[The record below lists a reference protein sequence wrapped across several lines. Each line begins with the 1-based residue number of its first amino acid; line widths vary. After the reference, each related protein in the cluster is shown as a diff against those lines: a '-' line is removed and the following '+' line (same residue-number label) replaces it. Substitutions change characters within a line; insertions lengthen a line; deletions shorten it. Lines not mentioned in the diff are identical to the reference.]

1 MVRATWAR
9 PPVAKRAAREAF
21 LQLALVTLRGRIG
34 RVLEAD
40 EAPLVVSR
48 ELEERRA
55 HTRGRKA
62 TSARELR
69 LVRAKPYTEQVFLGG
84 ARRVVGEQ
92 SVGYRQRNGGS
103 TLVIYPRDEPLVLL

>member
-1 MVRATWAR
+1 MRRPSSSRANSR
-9 PPVAKRAAREAF
+9 SAAP
-21 LQLALVTLRGRIG
+21 T
-34 RVLEAD
+34 
-40 EAPLVVSR
+40 
-48 ELEERRA
+48 
-55 HTRGRKA
+55 TRGRKA